1 MLNIIRHHDPIGRTV
16 RDLLSFAVDESIF
29 RTPVFNSD
37 AAATLALDI
46 AESDGELIVRASVPG
61 FGKEDIDVQ
70 IHDGVL
76 SIKAEHSEDPEDP
89 ETTDDR
95 FYRRERRVGS
105 VSRTVALPGELTLA
119 DSRAELA
126 DGVLTL
132 RIPQAEA
139 SRPKQIPIE

>member
-1 MLNIIRHHDPIGRTV
+1 MLNIIRHHDPIGRSV
-16 RDLLSFAVDESIF
+16 RDLLSFVADEPFF
-29 RTPVFNSD
+29 RSPVYD
-37 AAATLALDI
+37 TGEAGMLALDI
-46 AESDGELIVRASVPG
+46 VEGDGELIVRASLPG
-61 FGKEDIDVQ
+61 FAKEDIDVQ

-76 SIKAEHSEDPEDP
+76 SIKAEHAEDQESG
-89 ETTDDR
+89 DDH

-105 VSRTVALPGELTLA
+105 VSRRVVLPGEITEAKAGA
-119 DSRAELA
+119 DLA

>member
-1 MLNIIRHHDPIGRTV
+1 MLNIIRHHDPIGRSV
-16 RDLLSFAVDESIF
+16 RDLLSFAVDESFF
-29 RTPVFNSD
+29 RTPVFGSD
-37 AAATLALDI
+37 AAGTLALDI
-46 AESDGELIVRASVPG
+46 AESEGELIVRASVPG
-61 FGKEDIDVQ
+61 FGKDDIEVQ
-70 IHDGVL
+70 ILDGVL
-76 SIKAEHSEDPEDP
+76 SIKAEHTEDQ
-89 ETTDDR
+89 ETTDER

-105 VSRTVALPGELTLA
+105 VSRTVALPGELTVA

>member
-1 MLNIIRHHDPIGRTV
+1 MLNIIRHHDPIGRSI
-16 RDLLSFAVDESIF
+16 RDLLSFAVDESLLGTPIF
-29 RTPVFNSD
+29 DSD
-37 AAATLALDI
+37 AAGTLALDI

-76 SIKAEHSEDPEDP
+76 SIKAEHPEGQ
-89 ETTDDR
+89 ETTDER

-105 VSRTVALPGELTLA
+105 VSRTVALPGELTVV

>member
-1 MLNIIRHHDPIGRTV
+1 MLNIIRHHDPIGRSV
-16 RDLLSFAVDESIF
+16 RDLLSFAVDESLF
-29 RTPVFNSD
+29 RTPAFGSD
-37 AAATLALDI
+37 AAGTLALDI
-46 AESDGELIVRASVPG
+46 AESEGELIVRASVPG
-61 FGKEDIDVQ
+61 FGKDDIEVQ
-70 IHDGVL
+70 ILDGVL
-76 SIKAEHSEDPEDP
+76 SIKAERTEDS
-89 ETTDDR
+89 ETTDER

-105 VSRTVALPGELTLA
+105 VSRTVALPGELTVA